1 MSPGTPRQLWFI
13 GDRVRF
19 AHQHPDGPVHIVS
32 AVWHTHGDP
41 PMVELKDM
49 AGHFASHLFIAA
61 DYPADSIVPRSSR
74 PPGTV
79 IG

>member
-19 AHQHPDGPVHIVS
+19 AHQHPNGPVHIVS
-32 AVWHTHGDP
+32 ATWGYRDG

-49 AGHFASHLFIAA
+49 SGRFASHLFIAA
-61 DYPADSIVPRSSR
+61 DYPADSIVPR
-74 PPGTV
+74 PPRAA
-79 IG
+79 